1 MMRIVYLINGLNGG
15 GAAFPMV
22 RVIGLMR
29 DLGHEVRVIALMP
42 QDGRAIPRLVRAGIP
57 YEVIGNDIHDFLAPA
72 VRLTRRLRAL
82 KPQLIWTSLTR
93 GTIYGQLIGR
103 LLRIP
108 VVSWQH
114 SAFLKRGNIAV
125 LRRTLRLTS
134 RWIADSDAVNAFA
147 RAVLGVAPDR
157 ISTWSPFIA
166 DSTAPLAQ
174 PWNGTGVL
182 RLGTLGRLHSSK
194 QYDVLLR
201 AFSRARQLD
210 ETVRGHMQLQVA
222 GEGPERA
229 NLESLARTLGL
240 QGSVTFEGFVAQP
253 GSFLASL
260 HGYVQTSM
268 KEGFCIAA
276 HEAMLAGLPVISTR
290 VGELAY
296 AVRPG
301 RTGWLCEVGDV
312 EAIARAIVA
321 LAHDPAEAARRGC
334 SARTIILD
342 RYSPARFQTL
352 GRALLERIQTEV
364 VACGAP

>member
-29 DLGHEVRVIALMP
+29 ELGHEVRVIALMP
-42 QDGRAIPRLVRAGIP
+42 QDGKAAVRLVRAGIP
-57 YEVIGNDIHDFLAPA
+57 YEVIGSGAGDFFAPA
-72 VRLTRRLRAL
+72 LRLTRRLRTL
-82 KPQLIWTSLTR
+82 EPQLIWTSLTR

-114 SAFLKRGNIAV
+114 SAFLKRGNAAV
-125 LRRTLRLTS
+125 LRRTLRLTA

-147 RAVLGVAPDR
+147 RAVLGVEPDK
-157 ISTWSPFIA
+157 ISTWPPFVA
-166 DSTAPLAQ
+166 DSAAPVAG
-174 PWNGTGVL
+174 PWTGTGL
-182 RLGTLGRLHSSK
+182 IRLGTLGRLHSSK

-210 ETVRGHMQLQVA
+210 THLSAHMQLLIA
-222 GEGPERA
+222 GEGPERQY
-229 NLESLARTLGL
+229 LQTLVPKLGL
-240 QGSVTFEGFVAQP
+240 QGSVTFAGFVAQP
-253 GSFLASL
+253 ASFLASL
-260 HGYVQTSM
+260 HAYVQTSM

-296 AVRPG
+296 SVRPG
-301 RTGWLCEVGDV
+301 NTGWLCEVGDT
-312 EAIARAIVA
+312 EALARAMVA
-321 LAHDPAEAARRGC
+321 LVHDPAEAAHMG
-334 SARTIILD
+334 SNARAIILD
-342 RYSPARFQTL
+342 RYSPARFQTA
-352 GRALLERIQTEV
+352 GRALLERIQREV
-364 VACGAP
+364 VSCATP